1 MLKKCV
7 IVLAL
12 LALLAGQ
19 VYAGQIVKELAN
31 ETLSS
36 SNTDTGWIES
46 NLADSKRVSFFVT
59 MDSSSTTT
67 AVTTQ
72 VTAQVSAD
80 GTNWTDIKWSDLA
93 GGTTAQVTETISGD
107 GTYLMWLDSNIP
119 MPYVRIKVL
128 TEKASA
134 WPADSAAIT
143 VNLVEEK

>member
-1 MLKKCV
+1 MKKLV

-19 VYAGQIVKELAN
+19 VYAGQRVLELAD

-36 SNTDTGWIES
+36 TNTDTGWLERNIS
-46 NLADSKRVSFFVT
+46 DSKRVSFFVT
-59 MDSSSTTT
+59 MDSSSDTT
-67 AVTTQ
+67 AVTAE

-80 GTNWTDIKWSDLA
+80 GTNWTDVKWSDLA
-93 GGTTAQVTETISGD
+93 GGTTQQVTETLSSD
-107 GTYLMWLDSNIP
+107 GTYLMWLDSEVP

-128 TEKASA
+128 TTGAPK